1 MEDKERLINMKILEQ
16 IGTGMNFAAKQE
28 IINSVLS
35 SIADEILIIDPERE
49 YTKIVEQLSNDK
61 QMNFTYTNGM
71 YLLLKRKTNKGN

>member
-1 MEDKERLINMKILEQ
+1 MKILEQ

>member
-1 MEDKERLINMKILEQ
+1 MKILEQ

-61 QMNFTYTNGM
+61 QMNFTYMNGM

>member
-1 MEDKERLINMKILEQ
+1 MKILEQ

-61 QMNFTYTNGM
+61 QMNFTYTNGT